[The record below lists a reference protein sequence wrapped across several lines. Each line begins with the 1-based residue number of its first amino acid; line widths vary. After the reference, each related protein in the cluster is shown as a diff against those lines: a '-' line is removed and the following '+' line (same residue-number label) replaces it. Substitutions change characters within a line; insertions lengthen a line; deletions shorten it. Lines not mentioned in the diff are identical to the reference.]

1 VEIKHCVTCNAT
13 LFGPNYIAFP
23 CPNCGE
29 IIYRCKKCRQLGN
42 HYVCSCGFE
51 GP

>member
-1 VEIKHCVTCNAT
+1 MEIKHCITCNAT
-13 LFGPNYIAFP
+13 LFGPNYISFP